1 MTSNAEDIVN
11 PQIEEMRTVEESQFT
26 RKHDIN
32 PLIERSRL
40 PGETVRLPSCGIF
53 YTNGELAEHVTDG
66 EIHIYPMT
74 ALDEI
79 VISSASK
86 LFSGEGIIEVI
97 QRCIPDII
105 NPEQLLAQDID
116 YIMLCLRKISYGS
129 IFEFKFTHEACTH
142 FIELAKNSESD
153 EPIDESLLLPRD
165 NIYQIDMNSMIAKTK
180 ELSVNDITS
189 TYRVE
194 LDNLMIIKMQPVR
207 FDSYVKLMQLITTS
221 SDKIKTDEERKNL
234 ILDQIAS
241 MILSVDEI
249 VDSKLIRDWLEV
261 ITPQQVRTINEAVSN
276 MASWGID
283 TSLKINCQDCGTEME
298 VDLPAS
304 PLALFS

>member
-1 MTSNAEDIVN
+1 M
-11 PQIEEMRTVEESQFT
+11 
-26 RKHDIN
+26 
-32 PLIERSRL
+32 
-40 PGETVRLPSCGIF
+40 
-53 YTNGELAEHVTDG
+53 
-66 EIHIYPMT
+66 
-74 ALDEI
+74 
-79 VISSASK
+79 
-86 LFSGEGIIEVI
+86 
-97 QRCIPDII
+97 
-105 NPEQLLAQDID
+105 
-116 YIMLCLRKISYGS
+116 
-129 IFEFKFTHEACTH
+129 
-142 FIELAKNSESD
+142 AKNSESD